1 MDTSSPSFLDH
12 PISDLVGAFL
22 EAAQAVVASSDPAV
36 SDARPAELT
45 YELDQV
51 VSNYLDVHQL
61 SPEHYEVIQQNV
73 VNSIAQHLSDDASE
87 HGSAVQLDE
96 QGNAGLTDVISL
108 LDQHYSLD
116 SQHDPIA
123 DSTAFFPDGG
133 HHSGLG

>member
-1 MDTSSPSFLDH
+1 MDSSSSSFLDH

-22 EAAQAVVASSDPAV
+22 EAAQAVVASSDPEV
-36 SDARPAELT
+36 SEARPAELT

-96 QGNAGLTDVISL
+96 QGNAGLTDVISM
-108 LDQHYSLD
+108 LDHHYSLAP
-116 SQHDPIA
+116 QHDPIP
-123 DSTAFFPDGG
+123 DSSAFFPDGG